1 MSQQLPVPLRNEPRE
16 RSLAI
21 PGRQSSASSTLAQ
34 LAVSLAPQVLRTVE
48 QVILK
53 RNQQPARRQSTGGS
67 QGHSVHLSEI
77 EIDTSIPF
85 VRRVTVRNATSW
97 STLPAPQTHPIE
109 VSGRSRGRLI
119 GISGA
124 VVVLAA
130 VMARK
135 VIPTGRIIDI
145 QGRQRD

>member
-1 MSQQLPVPLRNEPRE
+1 MSQQLPVPLRNQPRE
-16 RSLAI
+16 QSLAI
-21 PGRQSSASSTLAQ
+21 PGQQSSTSSTLAR
-34 LAVSLAPQVLRTVE
+34 LAISLAPQVLRTVE
-48 QVILK
+48 QVLLK
-53 RNQQPARRQSTGGS
+53 RSQQPAPRQSTSGMH
-67 QGHSVHLSEI
+67 GHSVRLSEV

-85 VRRVTVRNATSW
+85 IRRVTVRNATSW
-97 STLPAPQTHPIE
+97 STLPVPQPLPIE
-109 VSGRSRGRLI
+109 DSGRSRGRLI

-124 VVVLAA
+124 VIVLAA

>member
-1 MSQQLPVPLRNEPRE
+1 MSQQLPVPLRSQPRE

-21 PGRQSSASSTLAQ
+21 PGQQSSTSTTLTRI
-34 LAVSLAPQVLRTVE
+34 AVALAPQALRAVE

-53 RNQQPARRQSTGGS
+53 RNQQPAPRQSTSGLH
-67 QGHSVHLSEI
+67 GHSVHLSEV

-85 VRRVTVRNATSW
+85 VRRVTVRNASSW
-97 STLPAPQTHPIE
+97 STLPVAQPLPVEDT
-109 VSGRSRGRLI
+109 GRSRGRLI

-124 VVVLAA
+124 VVLVAA

-135 VIPTGRIIDI
+135 MIPTGRIIDI

>member
-1 MSQQLPVPLRNEPRE
+1 MSQQLPVPLRNQPRE

-21 PGRQSSASSTLAQ
+21 PGQQSSTSSTLAR
-34 LAVSLAPQVLRTVE
+34 LAISLAPHVLRSAE

-53 RNQQPARRQSTGGS
+53 RNQQPAPRQTASSMHG
-67 QGHSVHLSEI
+67 QSVRLSEV

-85 VRRVTVRNATSW
+85 IRRVTVRSASSW
-97 STLPAPQTHPIE
+97 STLPTAPPLPIE
-109 VSGRSRGRLI
+109 DGGRSRGRLI

-124 VVVLAA
+124 VIVLAA